1 MKSKTIQYSN
11 GKLAGLAAAGILFLT
26 AFPNHAASYAFHD
39 LDTAGGPW
47 SNALAINNAGQI
59 TGGNSRGTPIRDDGE
74 ILTIWHGTT
83 MTTNT
88 TYGMDSRGW
97 SINASGE
104 IAGAFADRGFW
115 FFASTWSA
123 AGVRTDLGDLAGRKD
138 EFWSVGQG
146 INDLGKIVG
155 AAVAADKSSYKPLLW
170 DNSTTPTVLDTLGG
184 QTGEA
189 LGINN
194 AGFAVGNSF
203 TSGDT
208 ESHATLW
215 DINNGTVT
223 DLGTLGGIDSNA
235 LAINQAGQIAGW
247 SYITGDLEQ
256 HATFWDGS
264 TMIDLGTLGGAN
276 SQALALN
283 ISGHVVGWSELA
295 DGSQHATFWDGTTL
309 IDLNS
314 FLDPS
319 LVSAGWVLKEAAG
332 INDHGAIVGTA
343 INNLL
348 GIDQGHAFLLSP
360 VPEPETYAMLL
371 VGLGLGL
378 LAAAASRRTTTD
390 RRRG

>member
-1 MKSKTIQYSN
+1 MKSKTIQYR
-11 GKLAGLAAAGILFLT
+11 GDKLTGSVALSVLLLVAGEAGAADYSFR
-26 AFPNHAASYAFHD
+26 D
-39 LDTAGGPW
+39 LGTAGGPW

-59 TGGNSRGTPIRDDGE
+59 TGGNSRGTPTRDDGE
-74 ILTIWHGTT
+74 VLTIWTATT
-83 MTTNT
+83 MTTSDFD
-88 TYGMDSRGW
+88 GRGW
-97 SINASGE
+97 SINSSGA
-104 IAGAFADRGFW
+104 ITGGYADRGFW
-115 FFASTWSA
+115 FFSSTWDA
-123 AGVRTDLGDLAGRKD
+123 AGIRTDLDDLAGRKD

-146 INDLGKIVG
+146 INDLGQIVG

-194 AGFAVGNSF
+194 AGLVVGNSF
-203 TSGDT
+203 TTGDT
-208 ESHATLW
+208 ASHATLW
-215 DINNGTVT
+215 DINSGAVT

-235 LAINQAGQIAGW
+235 LAINASGQIAGW
-247 SYITGDLEQ
+247 SYLAGDFVQ
-256 HATFWDGS
+256 HATFWNGS
-264 TMIDLGTLGGAN
+264 TLTDLGTLGGAN

-283 ISGHVVGWSELA
+283 SLGQVVGWSELA

-319 LVSAGWVLKEAAG
+319 LVGAGWVLKEAAG

-371 VGLGLGL
+371 VGLALLG
-378 LAAAASRRTTTD
+378 TVGY
-390 RRRG
+390 RRGLTSQSCC

>member
-1 MKSKTIQYSN
+1 MKSKTIQYLN
-11 GKLAGLAAAGILFLT
+11 VKLAGLATASILFL
-26 AFPNHAASYAFHD
+26 AANQANATSYAFHD
-39 LDTAGGPW
+39 LGTAGGPW
-47 SNALAINNAGQI
+47 SFALAINNAGQI
-59 TGGNSRGTPIRDDGE
+59 TGGNSRGTPTRDDGE

-115 FFASTWSA
+115 FFASTWDA
-123 AGVRTDLGDLAGRKD
+123 AGIRTDLDDLAGRKD
-138 EFWSVGQG
+138 DFWSVGQG
-146 INDLGKIVG
+146 INDLGQIVG
-155 AAVAADKSSYKPLLW
+155 AAVAADANSYKPLLW

-208 ESHATLW
+208 ASHATLW
-215 DINNGTVT
+215 NVNNGTVT

-295 DGSQHATFWDGTTL
+295 DGSQHATLWDGTTL

-314 FLDPS
+314 FLDPA

-332 INDHGAIVGTA
+332 INDHGAIVGTV
-343 INNLL
+343 INPLL
-348 GIDQGHAFLLSP
+348 GINDGHAFLLSP
-360 VPEPETYAMLL
+360 VPEPETYTMLL
-371 VGLGLGL
+371 AGL
-378 LAAAASRRTTTD
+378 LLIGTMRYRRKLTCQNYC
-390 RRRG
+390 